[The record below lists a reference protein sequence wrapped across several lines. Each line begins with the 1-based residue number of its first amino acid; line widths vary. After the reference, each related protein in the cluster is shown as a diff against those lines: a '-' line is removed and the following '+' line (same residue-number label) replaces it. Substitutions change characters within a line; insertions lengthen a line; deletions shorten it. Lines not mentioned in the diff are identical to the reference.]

1 MKLAFWN
8 VRQNDEAALLLAE
21 AERPDVLAIAEC
33 KAPDQVVRA
42 LMALDRRWQQ
52 VSDTGPR
59 LALFSRGLRCVA
71 RVGADRFC
79 ICRLRGRDGIALTVA
94 AVHFRSRMHATA
106 SDISIDCGA
115 LRQEIMAVERAVRHR
130 NTLVMGDFNIDPY
143 DFGLCDRRLMLGV
156 MDRRL
161 AARLDASSDVQLRG
175 AVFYNPMWSRMG
187 DDSPGPP
194 GTYHASSEDHHDY
207 RFHTFD
213 QVLVRPSLV
222 PRLSAVT
229 VPRRLGTVDLVSKM
243 DLPRK
248 AAVSDHLP
256 VIVEIESGAAD
267 EPTET

>member
-8 VRQNDEAALLLAE
+8 VRQNDDAALLLAATE
-21 AERPDVLAIAEC
+21 APDVMVIAEC
-33 KAPDQVVRA
+33 MAPSEVARA
-42 LMALDRRWQQ
+42 LSVTVRRWQH

-59 LALFSRGLRCVA
+59 VAVFSRGSRCVA
-71 RVGADRFC
+71 RVGAERFC
-79 ICRLRGRDGIALTVA
+79 ICRLRSRAFSLTLA
-94 AVHFRSRMHATA
+94 AVHLRSRMHATA
-106 SDISIDCGA
+106 SDISIDCGV
-115 LRQEIMAVERAVRHR
+115 LRHEIIAAERAARHR
-130 NTLVMGDFNIDPY
+130 NTLVMGDFNLDPY
-143 DFGLCDRRLMLGV
+143 DFGLCDRRLILGV

-161 AARLDASSDVQLRG
+161 AARLDASSDEQLRG

-194 GTYHASSEDHHDY
+194 GTFYASSEDHHDY

-213 QVLVRPSLV
+213 QVFVRPALV
-222 PRLSAVT
+222 PRLGAVT
-229 VPRRLGTVDLVSKM
+229 VPRRLGVVQLVSEM

-267 EPTET
+267 EPAET